1 MVVAD
6 FLLSPE
12 AQLEKLRPD
21 VWADGTVLD
30 IANIPEPWRTRF
42 RELESAP
49 NAIPSDT
56 LQRYGRP
63 EVAPEYHER
72 LLRDWRSL
80 VRRRDP

>member
-12 AQLEKLRPD
+12 AQLEKLKPS

-30 IANIPEPWRTRF
+30 IESVPEPWRSGF
-42 RELESAP
+42 QSLERDPLALPADSLAKY
-49 NAIPSDT
+49 A
-56 LQRYGRP
+56 RP

-72 LLRDWRSL
+72 MLEGWRTR
-80 VRRRDP
+80 VRGS